1 MQWDVVPQEHRNG
14 EIQGYRVLY
23 SHAGEP
29 EKKKQVDAPTGKT
42 SLTGLKKATV
52 YTIKVLA
59 FTKTGDGPASSENSV
74 TTDED
79 SKCNMGC

>member
-1 MQWDVVPQEHRNG
+1 MVEWSEVPEEQRNG

-23 SHAGEP
+23 NDSNGP
-29 EKKKQVDAPTGKT
+29 EQEKTVNAPNRQT
-42 SLTGLKKATV
+42 SLTDLKKSAV

-59 FTKTGDGPASSENSV
+59 FTSVGDGPASPEISV

-79 SKCNMGC
+79 SK